1 MQQQAASSG
10 VSIFGRG
17 SIAESEL
24 GSSVPAIIRK
34 VRGNTGFDLGSAG
47 SADTKVNALFSSGMT
62 DTEIPA
68 YLRKQAD

>member
-1 MQQQAASSG
+1 MQQAAAGG

-17 SIAESEL
+17 GIADSEL
-24 GSSVPAIIRK
+24 GSSVPAVLRK
-34 VRGNTGFDLGSAG
+34 VRSNSSFDLGGVG
-47 SADTKVNALFSSGMT
+47 SADTKVNALYSSGMT